1 MGSNFKSTAVLEEQ
15 TTKVIK
21 QWHADVKQK
30 RKKNRQDNSESGHDF
45 SSTIGSSSRRTMY
58 STDFS
63 SHHRQPT
70 FAEMSQIEI
79 VADGQEIVEDNQ
91 DKGGQNEIELSSTVL
106 STEVQ
111 IEISEVDGTQT

>member
-30 RKKNRQDNSESGHDF
+30 RKKNKQDNSESGHDF

-63 SHHRQPT
+63 SHNRQPT

-79 VADGQEIVEDNQ
+79 VEDGQEIVEDNQ